1 MAEAKLV
8 VMIPTLRTIEPLTV
22 RALRTTTS
30 CTDGSYC
37 GLDGS
42 WYKRS
47 IAASIAVV
55 AASSSTDVSSFAG
68 DADMACPARLG
79 WLANQAA
86 FMVAADELLMADWAR
101 FAAAEP

>member
-1 MAEAKLV
+1 MAEAKFV
-8 VMIPTLRTIEPLTV
+8 VMIPMLRTIEPLTV
-22 RALRTTTS
+22 RVLRTTTS

-55 AASSSTDVSSFAG
+55 AASSSTDVSSLAA
-68 DADMACPARLG
+68 DADMACPDRLG
-79 WLANQAA
+79 WLANQAT